1 GGALAEGRGGGAP
14 GPQNRVGR
22 VKFEFPN
29 PFGVYLHDT
38 SAQNLFGRTNRTLSH
53 GCVRVANALEF
64 AAWLLHGVPS
74 WTAERQ
80 AQAVASWS
88 TRSVTLADP
97 VPVLLTYRSAWV
109 DAKGEVQFRSDFYGR
124 DDAIA
129 DALAHLGGVDGRL
142 SPPSALPSP
151 PDPVYSLPSG
161 ANPSPE
167 RRAGGDM

>member
-38 SAQNLFGRTNRTLSH
+38 SAQNLFGRANRTLSH

-64 AAWLLHGVPS
+64 AAWLLRGVPS

-88 TRSVTLADP
+88 SRSVTLTDP

-109 DAKGEVQFRSDFYGR
+109 DAKGEGQFRPDFYGR
-124 DDAIA
+124 DDAVT
-129 DALAHLGGVDGRL
+129 DALAHLGSVDGRL
-142 SPPSALPSP
+142 APPSALPSP
-151 PDPVYSLPSG
+151 PDAVYSVPS
-161 ANPSPE
+161 ASPSPE
-167 RRAGGDM
+167 RRGGGDM